1 MMVETKAQ
9 NKEVAL
15 ILAEHVAKIRYEDL
29 PAEVVANTKKS
40 ILDTLGVI
48 VAAST
53 LAQGCREVLE
63 IVKEGGGRKESTIIG
78 YGVKAP
84 CWMAAFATGAM
95 AHSLD
100 FDDFLDTGYVHP
112 SVSTVPPASAIAE
125 RIGGVSGKDFI
136 TAIALGNDL
145 ICRMGLSYTR
155 RPEAYKPT
163 WMFTP
168 LFGVFSATVA
178 CCKLL
183 QMNAEKTVNALGIA
197 LEHAGGSRVYAHGT
211 GGTLRGL
218 YANFPSRAGVFSALM
233 AEKGITT
240 GKDVFEGRSGFYH
253 LYLGGSYHRASL
265 TEGLGIRFEGV
276 DVTFKAWP
284 SCRETHPY
292 IEATLDIVNEAN
304 IKPKDIEEI
313 TVLIDEVTQQMC
325 QPLEGRRRP
334 ETSMDAK
341 FSIPFTVAVAAV
353 YRKVTLKELT
363 SEGIQD
369 KRILQVAQKVVPKV
383 DPADKAI
390 REVPPAVVEIRTR
403 DGKIHSRKVEIA
415 YGHPSKPIST
425 ENLVNKFRDCI
436 SYSFKPIGEKN
447 REKAITM
454 ITRLEEV
461 DDVGQIIRLLG

>member
-1 MMVETKAQ
+1 
-9 NKEVAL
+9 
-15 ILAEHVAKIRYEDL
+15 
-29 PAEVVANTKKS
+29 
-40 ILDTLGVI
+40 LGVI

-53 LAQGCREVLE
+53 LAQGCREIVE
-63 IVKEGGGRKESTIIG
+63 IVKEGGGKKESTIIG

-84 CWMAAFATGAM
+84 CWMTAFATGAM

-100 FDDFLDTGYVHP
+100 FDDMLDTGYVHP

-125 RIGGVSGKDFI
+125 RVGRVSGKDFI

-155 RPEAYKPT
+155 RPEGYKPT

-168 LFGVFSATVA
+168 LFGVFSATAA

-183 QMNAEKTVNALGIA
+183 QMNVEKTVNALGIA

-211 GGTLRGL
+211 GATLRGL
-218 YANFPSRAGVFSALM
+218 YANFPARAGVLSALM

-240 GKDVFEGRSGFYH
+240 GKDIFEGRSGFYN
-253 LYLGGSYHRASL
+253 LYLAGSYHRASL
-265 TEGLGIRFEGV
+265 IDELGRRFEGV
-276 DVTFKAWP
+276 GVSFKAWP

-304 IKPKDIEEI
+304 IRPETIEEI

-341 FSIPFTVAVAAV
+341 FSIPFTVAAAAV
-353 YRKVTLKELT
+353 YQKVTLKELT
-363 SEGIQD
+363 PEGIRD
-369 KRILQVAQKVVPKV
+369 ERILQVSQKVVPRL
-383 DPADKAI
+383 DPAAKEI
-390 REVPPAVVEIRTR
+390 REIPPAVVEIRTR
-403 DGKIHSRKVEIA
+403 DGKVHSRKVETA
-415 YGHPSKPIST
+415 YGHPLKPLAT
-425 ENLVNKFRDCI
+425 EDLVNKFRDCV
-436 SYSFKPIGEKN
+436 SYSFKPIAEKN

-454 ITRLEEV
+454 VTKLEEV
-461 DDVGQIIRLLG
+461 ADVGQIIRLLG